1 MVMRRVVFLSIPV
14 TLMLSVLV
22 VGCQQAPK
30 ELKIAVL
37 ASLPGAREGAQLAID
52 EWNAKGGVIGMKTT
66 MIMRE
71 TNGGDPASAVEAANQ
86 VITKDRVHYIV
97 GDIFS
102 TLSIAVSD
110 IANAAKVIQITPT
123 STSTAVTVDK
133 SGATKAYI
141 FRACFDDPFQG
152 KVGAIF
158 ALNNLKAKKAFVMV
172 DPGDVYVNGLAEAFV
187 DSFTKLGGAIV
198 GKEAYSSTDSDI
210 SKTLA
215 KIKSSKADVVYLP
228 ALNLPL
234 VNLVTKQ
241 AKEKG
246 ITAPFIGGDGWDDM
260 ALDPKAS
267 DGSYYTTHYRADDP
281 RPEVQTFVK
290 SYSDKYAT
298 IPSFIS
304 ALTYDATN
312 LLLTAIKNAGGDNT
326 DKVKIALEQI
336 SFDAVTGKI
345 TMDSQHNPVKGAV
358 VLHVKG
364 GKVVFDSFV
373 SP

>member
-1 MVMRRVVFLSIPV
+1 MRRGVFLAIPV

-71 TNGGDPASAVEAANQ
+71 TNGSDPASAVEAANQ

-198 GKEAYSSTDSDI
+198 GKEAYSSTDSDV

-215 KIKSSKADVVYLP
+215 KIKSTKADVVYLP
-228 ALNLPL
+228 ALNLPF
-234 VNLVTKQ
+234 VNIVTKQ
-241 AKEKG
+241 AKQKG